1 MAKKY
6 GFIDKSGKMVIELQ
20 FDWVSDFS
28 EGLAKVEKDGKYYFL
43 DKNGK
48 VVFELSKYDY
58 VNVGDFSE
66 GLALVA
72 EDGESTVSNLGF
84 IIPHKMYGFIDKSG
98 KVVIEPQFYDVLDFS
113 EGFTRVE
120 IARTGLYGEP
130 PRADDYNW
138 GFIDKSGK
146 VVIEPQFN
154 YVSAFS
160 EGLACVRKDD
170 KEPDILIKL
179 FGEELGQSDELIN
192 DYYGRFI
199 EEIEDYPDD
208 IKLFAET
215 LTEELRDDYGGKLSE
230 DERSKFHY
238 ALMFNSMTIAYKRM
252 LKQLIKDGDQEEEDW
267 DEDDLDITKGLVSN
281 EHYTKM
287 LEGLDVHAGAEE
299 DE

>member
-1 MAKKY
+1 
-6 GFIDKSGKMVIELQ
+6 
-20 FDWVSDFS
+20 
-28 EGLAKVEKDGKYYFL
+28 
-43 DKNGK
+43 
-48 VVFELSKYDY
+48 
-58 VNVGDFSE
+58 
-66 GLALVA
+66 
-72 EDGESTVSNLGF
+72 
-84 IIPHKMYGFIDKSG
+84 MYGFIDKSG

-179 FGEELGQSDELIN
+179 FGDELGESDELIN

-199 EEIEDYPDD
+199 EEIEDTDD
-208 IKLFAET
+208 IKVFAET

-238 ALMFNSMTIAYKRM
+238 ALMFNSMTIAWKRM
-252 LKQLIKDGDQEEEDW
+252 LKHQIQEGEEEEEFI

-287 LEGLDVHAGAEE
+287 EEGLDVHE
-299 DE
+299 